1 MSCQGG
7 ETAKPSRRGV
17 SSKLHHLVSATS
29 RNVSPT
35 LTLRA
40 VHYDLTTLPN
50 GLRVITESMPSLR
63 SVALGCWVDTGTRDE
78 NDNEAGV
85 SHFLEHLLFKGSEK
99 LSAREVNE
107 TMDAIGA
114 ESNAFTS
121 KETTCYWARLLDQDL
136 PVGLDI
142 LAEIIQRPAF
152 RLHEIDSER
161 QVVVE
166 EINMNDDDPSD
177 VVFENFSTAVFAG
190 HPLEAPV
197 LGTRE
202 SIRGMTRD
210 DIHGYWKRR
219 YGTGSVVVAAAGSVD
234 HRQLVEMIDERF
246 GGWSG
251 EEVEHQHSP
260 VEITPR
266 VNLTM
271 RETEQAHLILGG
283 PGLHRSDERRWAFEV
298 LNHVMGSGMSSRLF
312 QEVREERGLAY
323 AVYGFK
329 LSYADNGAW
338 GVHVGT
344 TPHQTETAM
353 TVIREELD
361 KVVADGITPEELE
374 RAKGSMRGGLA
385 LALED
390 SNSRMVRLGRD
401 ELAGMPHLTVDERLE
416 KLENV
421 DLDMVKSVASDVY
434 GGPTRVMGVVGPF
447 EESELDK
454 YLLV

>member
-1 MSCQGG
+1 MV
-7 ETAKPSRRGV
+7 ESRVIR
-17 SSKLHHLVSATS
+17 SESAWRWRPEVPGS
-29 RNVSPT
+29 RKE
-35 LTLRA
+35 TLRFTLPG
-40 VHYDLTTLPN
+40 VHYDFTTLPN
-50 GLRVITESMPSLR
+50 GLRIITESMPSLR
-63 SVALGCWVDTGTRDE
+63 SVAMGCWVDTGTRDE
-78 NDNEAGV
+78 LDHEAGV

-121 KETTCYWARLLDQDL
+121 KEATCYWTRLLDQDL

-142 LAEIIQRPAF
+142 LSEIIQRPAF
-152 RLHEIDSER
+152 RINEINSER

-166 EINMNDDDPSD
+166 EINMNEDDPTD
-177 VVFENFSTAVFAG
+177 VAFENFTTAAFAG
-190 HPLEAPV
+190 HALERPV

-202 SIRGMTRD
+202 SIRGMSRD
-210 DIHGYWKRR
+210 EIHGYWNRR
-219 YGTGSVVVAAAGSVD
+219 YGARSVVIAAAGSVD
-234 HRQLVEMIDERF
+234 HDKVVDMVVERF
-246 GGWSG
+246 GDWDG
-251 EEVEHQHSP
+251 EPVDHDKSRAVVEP
-260 VEITPR
+260 K
-266 VNLTM
+266 VNVTR
-271 RETEQAHLILGG
+271 RETEQAHLIYGG
-283 PGLHRSDERRWAFEV
+283 PGLDRTDERRWAFEV

-344 TPHQTETAM
+344 TPFQTDTALN
-353 TVIREELD
+353 VIRAELA
-361 KVVADGITPEELE
+361 KVVEEGITPEELE

-390 SNSRMVRLGRD
+390 ANSRMVRLGRD
-401 ELAGMPHLTVDERLE
+401 ELAGMPHLSVDERLA
-416 KLENV
+416 KLDGV
-421 DLDMVKSVASDVY
+421 DLDMVRSVAGDVY
-434 GGPTRVMGVVGPF
+434 GASTRVIGAVGPF
-447 EESELDK
+447 HEGDLDK

>member
-1 MSCQGG
+1 MSCQVTQGRLLRFR
-7 ETAKPSRRGV
+7 SNRF
-17 SSKLHHLVSATS
+17 
-29 RNVSPT
+29 
-35 LTLRA
+35 TLRR
-40 VHYDLTTLPN
+40 VHYDFTTLPN

-63 SVALGCWVDTGTRDE
+63 SVAMGCWIDTGTRDE

-107 TMDAIGA
+107 TLDAIGA

-121 KETTCYWARLLDQDL
+121 KEATCYWTRLLDQDL
-136 PVGLDI
+136 PVGLDV
-142 LAEIIQRPAF
+142 LAEIIQQPAF
-152 RLHEIDSER
+152 RVNEIDSER

-166 EINMNDDDPSD
+166 EINMNEDDPSD

-190 HPLEAPV
+190 HPLEEPV

-202 SIRGMTRD
+202 SIRGMSRD

-219 YGTGSVVVAAAGSVD
+219 YGAGSMVVAVAGSVD
-234 HRQLVEMIDERF
+234 HDAVVEMVAERF
-246 GGWSG
+246 GDWSG
-251 EEVEHQHSP
+251 ESVDHQVSQALVVP
-260 VEITPR
+260 G
-266 VNLTM
+266 VNLTR
-271 RETEQAHLILGG
+271 RETEQAHLIIGG

-312 QEVREERGLAY
+312 REVREERGLAY

-329 LSYADNGAW
+329 LAYSDNGAW

-344 TPHQTETAM
+344 TPHQTDTAL
-353 TVIREELD
+353 TVIREELE
-361 KVVADGITPEELE
+361 KVVDEGIMSEELE

-401 ELAGMPHLTVDERLE
+401 ELAGMPHLSVDERLE
-416 KLENV
+416 KLEGV
-421 DLDMVKSVASDVY
+421 DLDMVKAVAQEIY
-434 GGPTRVMGVVGPF
+434 GAPARVMGAVGPF
-447 EESELDK
+447 EEDELDG
-454 YLLV
+454 YLEV